1 MAHFAKV
8 NEQNNLVETVIVV
21 SDEFENDGQNYINNT
36 LNKPGKWV
44 QTSYNTINNTH
55 KLGNTPLRGNYASIG
70 YSYDEEK
77 DIFLPPKP
85 FNSWTLNEAKA
96 DWEAPIAYPDDGQ
109 FYAWNEVLQTWD
121 LITYP
126 NVPDPGA
133 S

>member
-8 NEQNNLVETVIVV
+8 NQENNLVETIIVV
-21 SDEFENDGQNYINNT
+21 SDEFENDGQNYINST
-36 LNKPGKWV
+36 LNKPGNWV

-55 KLGNTPLRGNYASIG
+55 KLGGTPLKGNFASVG
-70 YSYDEEK
+70 YSYDEER

-85 FNSWTLNEAKA
+85 FNSWTLNEANA
-96 DWEAPIAYPDDGQ
+96 DWEAPIARPDDDS

-126 NVPDPGA
+126 NVPNPDGD
-133 S
+133 

>member
-8 NEQNNLVETVIVV
+8 NEENNLVETVIVIA
-21 SDEFENDGQNYINNT
+21 DEFENDGQNFINNT
-36 LNKPGKWV
+36 INK
-44 QTSYNTINNTH
+44 TH
-55 KLGNTPLRGNYASIG
+55 KLDGTPLRGNYASKG

-96 DWEAPIAYPDDGQ
+96 DWEAPILYPDDGQ

-126 NVPDPGA
+126 N
-133 S
+133 